1 MAVGGWEST
10 PQRIHDPNVL
20 PHFNAG
26 VLFLT
31 LRKRFRTEI
40 MNKLDGLFTPRDS
53 KLPGT
58 PEKRAVDHPANF
70 SFIWM
75 DIHFHGSIR
84 FEERKGGRPWLTLS
98 GNLGP
103 VPFTAEDVGRRRRL
117 FALGD
122 AAIGENAQFKV
133 SADADI
139 LFIHGAELPEP
150 VTEMAVLGKTV
161 TLLAE
166 AKPFLEIAARRSPKP
181 RKSEKPRRFR

>member
-1 MAVGGWEST
+1 M
-10 PQRIHDPNVL
+10 
-20 PHFNAG
+20 
-26 VLFLT
+26 
-31 LRKRFRTEI
+31 
-40 MNKLDGLFTPRDS
+40 
-53 KLPGT
+53 
-58 PEKRAVDHPANF
+58 
-70 SFIWM
+70 
-75 DIHFHGSIR
+75 
-84 FEERKGGRPWLTLS
+84 TLS

-166 AKPFLEIAARRSPKP
+166 AKPFLVTAARRSPKP
-181 RKSEKPRRFR
+181 RKSEKRDVFASPPGAGIDKTPPGPEPARCP